1 MQAAEFEAGKLVSVW
16 YNDRGFVDK
25 SGYRSPAWSKGPI
38 GAFLPEGYPASVTSD
53 YASTT
58 YSMILR

>member
-1 MQAAEFEAGKLVSVW
+1 MQAAEFEAGKLVFVW

-38 GAFLPEGYPASVTSD
+38 RAFLPEGYPASVTSD

-58 YSMILR
+58 YSMILK